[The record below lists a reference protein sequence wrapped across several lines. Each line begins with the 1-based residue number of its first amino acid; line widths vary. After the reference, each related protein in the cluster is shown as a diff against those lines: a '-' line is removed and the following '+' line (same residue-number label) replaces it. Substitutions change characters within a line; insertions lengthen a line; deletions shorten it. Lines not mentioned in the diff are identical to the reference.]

1 MARSTSRQST
11 KSSKSAPLVSAP
23 EAPVASVARSVPR
36 TPKKV
41 AAPLQVVRPPQDD
54 IHLGERLRAA
64 RKARSLSIEQVAN
77 VAGITKSFLSRLE
90 RDAVAASVATLL
102 RVCNAIGI
110 RPGSL
115 FDPPATN
122 LVRAS
127 EGTPISLGGQGMSEF
142 LISGSSNEHMMALL
156 SVIEPNGGSGS
167 EPYTLNAASDLVHIK
182 EGELIIVVD
191 NVSHHLYAGDTFTFP
206 PSLSH
211 MWVNPSAKDKTV
223 AIWIIVPPP

>member
-1 MARSTSRQST
+1 MARTTSRQFPKPT
-11 KSSKSAPLVSAP
+11 KGAPDVGALEVTAAP
-23 EAPVASVARSVPR
+23 RQRGASRVA
-36 TPKKV
+36 KK
-41 AAPLQVVRPPQDD
+41 AAVPLQVVRPPQDD

-211 MWVNPSAKDKTV
+211 MWVNPSAKKKTV

>member
-1 MARSTSRQST
+1 MARTTPPTFPRPKKGAADAGVPEPASGGRQRG
-11 KSSKSAPLVSAP
+11 
-23 EAPVASVARSVPR
+23 VARVAR
-36 TPKKV
+36 KA
-41 AAPLQVVRPPQDD
+41 AAPLQIVRPPQDD

-64 RKARSLSIEQVAN
+64 RKARALSIEQVAN

-127 EGTPISLGGQGMSEF
+127 EGTPISLGGQGMSEY

-167 EPYTLNAASDLVHIK
+167 EPYTLNAAADLVHIK
-182 EGELIIVVD
+182 QGELIILVD
-191 NVSHHLYAGDTFTFP
+191 NVPHHLYEGDTFTFP

-211 MWVNPSAKDKTV
+211 MWVNPSARQKTV
-223 AIWIIVPPP
+223 ALWIIVPPP